1 MFQNYLISIAY
12 DGTDYFGWQRQK
24 DKVTIQ
30 GQIENGLKNIFGINI
45 NVLGAGRTDAG
56 VHAKAQAANFEAPG
70 KYKNSELLSALNGH
84 LQKDIRILS
93 IKKVSSDFHARKSA
107 KSKIYEYRILNS
119 SSIDPFVF
127 RYVLHVPCPLL
138 IDRMEEGASRFIRE
152 ADFSSFSS
160 NRELN
165 PIRRVLRSEIRKKRN
180 EIVYTVEANGFL
192 RYMVRTMVG
201 ALLQTGKGKILPQ
214 RIEEILLQKKR
225 SKDAPTAP
233 AKGLCLIKV
242 KY

>member
-24 DKVTIQ
+24 DKITVQ
-30 GQIENGLKNIFGINI
+30 GQIENALKTIFGIDI

-56 VHAKAQAANFEAPG
+56 VHAKAQAANFKAPG
-70 KYKNSELLSALNGH
+70 KYINSELLSALNGH
-84 LQKDIRILS
+84 LRKDIRILS

-107 KSKIYEYRILNS
+107 KSKIYEYRIFYSAKIN
-119 SSIDPFVF
+119 PFVF
-127 RYVLHVPCPLL
+127 RYVLHFPCPLL
-138 IDRMEEGASRFIRE
+138 IDRMKEGASLFIRE

-201 ALLQTGKGKILPQ
+201 ALIQIGKGKIPPQ
-214 RIEEILLQKKR
+214 RIEDILLQKSR

-233 AKGLCLIKV
+233 ARGLCLIKV
-242 KY
+242 NY

>member
-1 MFQNYLISIAY
+1 MLQNYFISIAY

-24 DKVTIQ
+24 DKITIQ
-30 GQIENGLKNIFGINI
+30 GQIENALKNIFKINI

-56 VHAKAQAANFEAPG
+56 VHAKAQAANFQAPD
-70 KYKNSELLSALNGH
+70 KYSNSELLNALNGH
-84 LQKDIRILS
+84 LRKDVRIL
-93 IKKVSSDFHARKSA
+93 ILKKMPSDFHARKSA
-107 KSKIYEYRILNS
+107 KSKIYEYRIFNS
-119 SSIDPFVF
+119 SKINPFVF

-138 IDRMEEGASRFIRE
+138 IERMEEGASLFIRE
-152 ADFSSFSS
+152 ADYSSFSS

-165 PIRRVLRSEIRKKRN
+165 PIRRVFRSEIRKKGN
-180 EIVYTVEANGFL
+180 EIIYTVEANGFL

-214 RIEEILLQKKR
+214 RIEEILFQKKR

-233 AKGLCLIKV
+233 ARGLCLIKV